1 MLGTAGLAGSGG
13 GGLFAV
19 GTSGGFGAASSG
31 GLGAGGGTAAAP
43 SAWSGGGAGTPG
55 HIGLSAEVAA
65 AKERLAAEQR
75 RVEELVSPLGWLARD
90 PVMRLLG
97 CPLEPGAVLGPDKDG
112 CTFIS
117 CFMMF
122 L

>member
-13 GGLFAV
+13 GGLFAA

-31 GLGAGGGTAAAP
+31 GMGGTAAAP

-75 RVEELVSPLGWLARD
+75 RVEELVSPLGGLARD

-97 CPLEPGAVLGPDKDG
+97 
-112 CTFIS
+112 
-117 CFMMF
+117 
-122 L
+122 